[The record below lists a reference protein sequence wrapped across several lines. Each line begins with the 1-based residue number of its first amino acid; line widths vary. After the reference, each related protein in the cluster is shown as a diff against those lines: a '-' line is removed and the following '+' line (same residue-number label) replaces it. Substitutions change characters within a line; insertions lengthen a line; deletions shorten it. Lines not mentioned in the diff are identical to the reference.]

1 MQKESQWDG
10 ERAGFCRGPTHNPRK
25 PVIYIPWFWE
35 GIPWL
40 CSGMWMGE
48 GAGPGRGGPCCS
60 VTSDVS
66 NSFPHYR
73 LYSPPGSSVHG
84 VSPGNNIGVGCP
96 PLLHGIFPTQ
106 GSNPCLLHCRQIVYP
121 LGKLWEEEIHLD
133 LNLQRL
139 SKAM

>member
-1 MQKESQWDG
+1 MEKESQRDESKWASA
-10 ERAGFCRGPTHNPRK
+10 ESRPPTPEHP
-25 PVIYIPWFWE
+25 PLYPMVLE
-35 GIPWL
+35 GMPWL
-40 CSGMWMGE
+40 CGGMGMGE

-60 VTSDVS
+60 VTADVS
-66 NSFPHYR
+66 DSFPRYR

-84 VSPGNNIGVGCP
+84 VSPGKNIGAGCP

-133 LNLQRL
+133 FNLQRP